1 MLRRSRF
8 FVDRGVG
15 SRLIPEGLRAIGWD
29 VVTMDERY
37 GTQASQSI
45 PDTQWIHDA
54 SALGEVVITKDR
66 NVAKRPLEAQ
76 AIYVNESRVLV
87 LTSAH
92 ITGPESL
99 ERLLSNQ
106 ARIEKLLDQPGPF
119 VLGVHA
125 DRLERIRLNYP

>member
-1 MLRRSRF
+1 MPRRPSF

-15 SRLIPEGLRAIGWD
+15 SRLIPEGLRAIGWE

-37 GTQASQSI
+37 GKQASQSI

-76 AIYVNESRVLV
+76 AIYMNETRVLV
-87 LTSAH
+87 LASAH

-99 ERLLSNQ
+99 DRLLTNQ
-106 ARIEKLLDQPGPF
+106 VRIEKLVDQPGPF
-119 VLGVHA
+119 VLGVHV
-125 DRLERIRLNYP
+125 DRLDRIHLNYP